1 MKWLKLYVDIAQNPR
16 IKLLAFE
23 DRWHYISLLCAKAE
37 GYLDERPELRDRMV
51 SVHLGLTP
59 SELENVKDRLVDV
72 GLISDEW
79 QIYNWD
85 EKQSKDATGAARKR
99 RERARKKAEKEA
111 AATTKEIRSKNIEE
125 NVTVTGQSRD
135 SHATKK
141 HGVYK
146 VKCPLPK
153 KWAEA
158 GLTEDHLSWA
168 KEKGISDGLLAEHF
182 ACFCE
187 KAKAG
192 GYKYNDWNSA
202 FYTAVRQDWAKINS
216 RAADKGP
223 TTDAGVIAA

>member
-153 KWAEA
+153 S
-158 GLTEDHLSWA
+158 GLKPGSLKITFL
-168 KEKGISDGLLAEHF
+168 GLRRRGFLMV
-182 ACFCE
+182 
-187 KAKAG
+187 
-192 GYKYNDWNSA
+192 Y
-202 FYTAVRQDWAKINS
+202 
-216 RAADKGP
+216 
-223 TTDAGVIAA
+223 

>member
-85 EKQSKDATGAARKR
+85 EKQSQDATGAARKR
-99 RERARKKAEKEA
+99 RQRAREKAEKEA

-135 SHATKK
+135 SHATKSRRAK
-141 HGVYK
+141 PF
-146 VKCPLPK
+146 VKPTI
-153 KWAEA
+153 AELRA
-158 GLTEDHLSWA
+158 HIQ
-168 KEKGISDGLLAEHF
+168 EKGYTFTAEEFHAHYESNGWVVGRNKMKCWKS
-182 ACFCE
+182 ACVKWQLRRDEWASE
-187 KAKAG
+187 KQPAG
-192 GYKYNDWNSA
+192 PA
-202 FYTAVRQDWAKINS
+202 
-216 RAADKGP
+216 
-223 TTDAGVIAA
+223 TDAGVIAA

>member
-37 GYLDERPELRDRMV
+37 GYLDERPELRERMV

-99 RERARKKAEKEA
+99 RQRAREKAEKEA

-146 VKCPLPK
+146 VNVRLPEA
-153 KWAEA
+153 WAEA
-158 GLTEDHLSWA
+158 GVTEDHLIWA
-168 KEKGISDGLLAEHF
+168 KKHGFSASLLDEHF
-182 ACFCE
+182 VQFCE
-187 KAKAG
+187 KAAG
-192 GYKYNDWNSA
+192 RDYKYKDWNKA
-202 FYTAVRQDWAKINS
+202 FYIAVRQDWAKINS

-223 TTDAGVIAA
+223 ATDAGVIAA

>member
-99 RERARKKAEKEA
+99 RQRAREKAEKEA
-111 AATTKEIRSKNIEE
+111 SLTNKNIEVEKE
-125 NVTVTGQSRD
+125 NVTVTRPSRD
-135 SHATKK
+135 SHGTS
-141 HGVYK
+141 
-146 VKCPLPK
+146 PPK
-153 KWAEA
+153 RSKTFIPPTVDEVRAYI
-158 GLTEDHLSWA
+158 S
-168 KEKGISDGLLAEHF
+168 EKG
-182 ACFCE
+182 
-187 KAKAG
+187 
-192 GYKYNDWNSA
+192 
-202 FYTAVRQDWAKINS
+202 YTF
-216 RAADKGP
+216 AADRFVSYYESNGWMVGKNKMKCWKSACTNWQSREPAKVSTGP
-223 TTDAGVIAA
+223 ATDAGVIAA